1 MHTCLL
7 LNHMISFIMW
17 PPAPYLI
24 RFCWFTSLASSFWLC
39 VLIWRRRQE
48 EGQHLSYSTILPHS
62 FLWHIEVKHWL
73 CFFSYKKIKQS
84 SFFRYCRFLAR
95 YSGLVLVS
103 ISTLSV
109 IAIICSLTLHQLPDF
124 TDPQAV
130 SDRYQ
135 KHFIFISKVESPQ
148 TLTKFNLPPFFSFAV
163 FLYILQLL
171 HYNCNIT
178 DFLLRDTY
186 HSNPLF

>member
-1 MHTCLL
+1 MY
-7 LNHMISFIMW
+7 SFRIE
-17 PPAPYLI
+17 
-24 RFCWFTSLASSFWLC
+24 SLVWIETNCSRLMDWKFS
-39 VLIWRRRQE
+39 VL
-48 EGQHLSYSTILPHS
+48 
-62 FLWHIEVKHWL
+62 F
-73 CFFSYKKIKQS
+73 S

-135 KHFIFISKVESPQ
+135 KHFIFISKGKKRWIPTDLDKIQ
-148 TLTKFNLPPFFSFAV
+148 FALFFSFAV
-163 FLYILQLL
+163 FLYILQLQN
-171 HYNCNIT
+171 YFYTTIVI
-178 DFLLRDTY
+178 LLTFSWEILTIVIPYSKERHTICY
-186 HSNPLF
+186 LCCFPL